1 MKGAAGISKIVPR
14 GDEGEEE
21 SEGGEQLGKLLKLG
35 FG

>member
-21 SEGGEQLGKLLKLG
+21 SGGGQLGKLLKLG